1 MAKSKLFSK
10 FSNSEL
16 QIYGNLEKKNR
27 IKYNERS
34 LKIHKSFYSITSI
47 YRNKYIFSTLKLH
60 LSIDI
65 QYYKYHISKQTDPF
79 DKAGAYGIQE
89 WIGAVGIE
97 GIEGSYYNVMGLPV
111 HRLYKCLSTL
121 D

>member
-65 QYYKYHISKQTDPF
+65 QYYKYHISKHLMSCLSSSF
-79 DKAGAYGIQE
+79 GRRYLNNR
-89 WIGAVGIE
+89 
-97 GIEGSYYNVMGLPV
+97 YNSVSELLIVVPDRNVAPKSLPV
-111 HRLYKCLSTL
+111 LS
-121 D
+121 